1 MAQDIILT
9 VGGDTRPLEN
19 VINRAVNQKR
29 KIGSLD
35 VRGFEQ
41 PLGRITGKASE
52 FQKSLEASNARVIA
66 FGASAGMIYSVQTAM
81 SKLVESTIEVEKSLT
96 DKILTGLKDKEYDEN
111 SFIVE
116 IASKDG
122 GGGKKRSR
130 SRGSDRNRD
139 RNRNR
144 NSSRSGGG
152 NRRRR

>member
-9 VGGDTRPLEN
+9 VGADARPLES

-66 FGASAGMIYSVQTAM
+66 FGASTAVIGGV
-81 SKLVESTIEVEKSLT
+81 SKAFKSLLVT
-96 DKILTGLKDKEYDEN
+96 TEK
-111 SFIVE
+111 V
-116 IASKDG
+116 
-122 GGGKKRSR
+122 GKQFADIIQNQKMMIMTIDTIRS
-130 SRGSDRNRD
+130 DLMFFK
-139 RNRNR
+139 
-144 NSSRSGGG
+144 
-152 NRRRR
+152 